1 MQFLVIVNTGKE
13 KTGAFGRMSSE
24 FFLMSMVE
32 SKNTKYLQTKQDNM
46 FSYFTQVWLNIN
58 RNFLAKM

>member
-1 MQFLVIVNTGKE
+1 MK